1 MSRIGKN
8 PIPVPENVKVNI
20 ANGFLSVKGPKGE
33 LALNYHPEM
42 TVALKDNTI
51 VVTRP
56 SDSRTHKSLHGL
68 TRSLIQ
74 NMVTGVV
81 EGYSKQ
87 LEIQGVGYSVELRGK
102 NLLLTLGYSHQ
113 ILIEPPDGIS
123 FEVGR
128 GNIITVSGI
137 DKQIVGAVS
146 AQIRSFR
153 PPEPY
158 KGKGIRYVGEMVHR
172 KAGKTIKK

>member
-1 MSRIGKN
+1 MSRIGKK
-8 PIPVPENVKVNI
+8 PIPVPDNVKADI
-20 ANGFLSVKGPKGE
+20 AEGVLSIKGPKGE
-33 LALNYHPEM
+33 MTLNYHPEM
-42 TVALKDNTI
+42 TVNLKDNEII
-51 VVTRP
+51 VNRP
-56 SDSRTHKSLHGL
+56 SESRTHRSLHGL

-81 EGYSKQ
+81 DGYSKQ

-102 NLLLTLGYSHQ
+102 NLLLTLGFSHQ

-128 GNIITVSGI
+128 GNLITITGI
-137 DKQIVGAVS
+137 DKQKVGAVA

-158 KGKGIRYVGEMVHR
+158 KGKGIRYVGETVHR